1 MICLIENNGNVVYIY
16 KLQRNQTLVFC
27 LFLEKNTQCPT
38 KLTVFDHIKFYVTN
52 CFLLIFRKKYND

>member
-1 MICLIENNGNVVYIY
+1 MWYIY

-38 KLTVFDHIKFYVTN
+38 KLTVSDHIKFNVTN
-52 CFLLIFRKKYND
+52 KNVFCLFLEKNTMTNQTYGV